1 MAHWRWFLNASCT
14 QIQFLIR
21 CVWLQDVIM
30 DVLNCNNCGLCKLY
44 RASWT
49 VFNHD
54 LFPFPSLPRSL
65 FAQNIQMY
73 TRNICTTIPTPNIK
87 SICLPDGDRS
97 AALLYNCARSLITLN
112 YCWVHG
118 MWFFFCCLAMIV
130 YRVRFTCRWPTTV
143 PCQRL
148 RCRSRS
154 AILSSCWKWDALDG
168 GLLSC

>member
-97 AALLYNCARSLITLN
+97 AALLYNCARSMITLN

-118 MWFFFCCLAMIV
+118 MWFFWRWSCTGCGLRVAGRLLC
-130 YRVRFTCRWPTTV
+130 RVRDWGVDQGARSCRVVESGMRWMV
-143 PCQRL
+143 VC
-148 RCRSRS
+148 
-154 AILSSCWKWDALDG
+154 
-168 GLLSC
+168 